1 VTLDVPQT
9 VRPVIL
15 VADDEVGILEA
26 FEAVLGKEYDLLF
39 AQNGDRVLEILKRQ
53 NVNLVLLDIRM
64 PGMDGIEV
72 LRRIRES
79 NDNTDVIIVT
89 AVKSIKTAVDAIK
102 LGAFDYVTK
111 PLDIH
116 EILALITRVMEKQE
130 LMKEVMYLRS
140 EVARERRF
148 EDLVGANSRMLQI
161 YDLVARIADNNATV
175 LLMGESGTGKEVV
188 ARAIH
193 RRSTR
198 SAKPF
203 VVVNCAAI
211 PGELLESELFG
222 HEKGAFTG
230 AIQTKIGKME
240 LANGGTLFLDE
251 IGSMRLDLQ
260 AKLLRVLQEREVER
274 VGGIRTIKINV
285 RVIASTNRELKKA
298 VEEGIFREDL
308 YYRLNVI
315 PIVLPPLRQRKDD
328 IPLLVNHFLNKYNRE
343 FNRKVRGFSAGATAA
358 LLQYDWPGNVRELEN
373 VAERAVALAKGEII
387 TLQEL
392 PLEIALLK
400 KELLSETQ
408 VGGISLKDA
417 RDNFES
423 HYILWVL
430 EKAQGNQKEAAKL
443 LGLHRNTLLQKIQ
456 KLRLRE
462 KLSALRK

>member
-1 VTLDVPQT
+1 MTLDVPQT

-203 VVVNCAAI
+203 VVV
-211 PGELLESELFG
+211 
-222 HEKGAFTG
+222 
-230 AIQTKIGKME
+230 
-240 LANGGTLFLDE
+240 
-251 IGSMRLDLQ
+251 
-260 AKLLRVLQEREVER
+260 
-274 VGGIRTIKINV
+274 
-285 RVIASTNRELKKA
+285 
-298 VEEGIFREDL
+298 
-308 YYRLNVI
+308 
-315 PIVLPPLRQRKDD
+315 
-328 IPLLVNHFLNKYNRE
+328 
-343 FNRKVRGFSAGATAA
+343 
-358 LLQYDWPGNVRELEN
+358 
-373 VAERAVALAKGEII
+373 
-387 TLQEL
+387 
-392 PLEIALLK
+392 
-400 KELLSETQ
+400 
-408 VGGISLKDA
+408 
-417 RDNFES
+417 
-423 HYILWVL
+423 
-430 EKAQGNQKEAAKL
+430 
-443 LGLHRNTLLQKIQ
+443 
-456 KLRLRE
+456 
-462 KLSALRK
+462 